1 MAADSV
7 RARRRGGNGAAA
19 GGRGAAAGA
28 AGGPGRWSPRRG
40 GRGTTWIEAS
50 APRRRPG
57 GRVGRIAAG
66 LIPTVLVL
74 LAAAVSCG
82 GDETIEVRRT
92 EPYGRELAPAAA
104 RDGGVA
110 FASTV
115 GGSAPFAEAPPAEA
129 FGQDALLYRIGES
142 PCAVLRAGL
151 DGVAA
156 GLCGD
161 ELQPRVYLRPDR
173 PLRLAELVARYAPFE
188 LEVGDEEVELHGRGG
203 EEAGPV
209 ERRMVL
215 EWARRLM
222 AEARGVTAT
231 RGFRLGF
238 EWQRQLRGGLD
249 CDALAVYLSGEALA
263 TTCDGLRTSGQV
275 PAEQMA
281 PILAWHDR
289 LAPFQVVRQGGG
301 GGESVSERLVV
312 PGAGEAEQDEKTVE
326 ALTAL
331 AARLHTDVLARQ
343 LAVQQAEEAREAAL
357 EAARL
362 ENMRAAEAA
371 AAAQRPWMP
380 PSAQEDESEMTL
392 SEAIAVGADP
402 EAVEEEAAPL
412 VPGEEGEEDGGG
424 EDAGGGEA
432 GDDAGAVSEPAAAEP
447 ADDGGGGDEGGGGAD
462 EGDGQG

>member
-7 RARRRGGNGAAA
+7 RARRRGGRGAAA
-19 GGRGAAAGA
+19 GGPGA
-28 AGGPGRWSPRRG
+28 AGGATGGSWRRPPGRG
-40 GRGTTWIEAS
+40 VRGTTWIEAL

-57 GRVGRIAAG
+57 TRAGRIAAG

-74 LAAAVSCG
+74 LAVAASCG

-104 RDGGVA
+104 RDTGLA

-115 GGSAPFAEAPPAEA
+115 GGSTPFADAAPAES
-129 FGQDALLYRIGES
+129 FGQDALFYRIGES

-209 ERRMVL
+209 ERRLVL

-222 AEARGVTAT
+222 AESRGVTAT

-275 PAEQMA
+275 PAAQMEA
-281 PILAWHDR
+281 ILAWHDR
-289 LAPFQVVRQGGG
+289 LAPFQVVRQGGA

-312 PGAGEAEQDEKTVE
+312 PGAGEAEQDEETVR
-326 ALTAL
+326 AMTAL
-331 AARLHTDVLARQ
+331 AATLHAEVLARQ
-343 LAVQQAEEAREAAL
+343 LAVQQAEVEREAAL

-362 ENMRAAEAA
+362 VEMHEAEAA
-371 AAAQRPWMP
+371 AQAERGWVP
-380 PSAQEDESEMTL
+380 PFAREDESEMTL

-402 EAVEEEAAPL
+402 EAVEEEAAAL
-412 VPGEEGEEDGGG
+412 VPREEGDEEGGG
-424 EDAGGGEA
+424 EDEGGEA
-432 GDDAGAVSEPAAAEP
+432 GDAAGAADEPAAAEP
-447 ADDGGGGDEGGGGAD
+447 PDDDGGDEGDGG
-462 EGDGQG
+462 